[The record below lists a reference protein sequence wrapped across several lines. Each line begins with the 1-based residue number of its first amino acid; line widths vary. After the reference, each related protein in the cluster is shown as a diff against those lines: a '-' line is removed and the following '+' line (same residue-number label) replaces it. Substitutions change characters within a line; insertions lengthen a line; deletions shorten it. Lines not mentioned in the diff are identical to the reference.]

1 MGNQTTRPGA
11 AGSVGAGLGHTHKS
25 LWNLRFLLGCL
36 EIPLPPPPSESRPF
50 ILKTLDVGAH
60 GAVTTV
66 ASATTGTSSSV
77 YTASVGADV
86 GGPLHYTVSVG
97 TDLGGVHSGLSHGP
111 PLCLCVPGLAWVWR
125 PTCWAFPKE
134 TRSCGDHP
142 KGWASGSG
150 AQAFSPRPL
159 GLRVG
164 YPHTGPSSSSA
175 SLTQRSLFRDG
186 SSLWPH
192 NRHRFVC
199 VRDTDPK
206 TGKQPGASP
215 APIGLKPLGPR
226 PSSGCVCAGR
236 SHVLLAQLCS

>member
-1 MGNQTTRPGA
+1 MGQAWVTPTGRSGTCGSSWA
-11 AGSVGAGLGHTHKS
+11 AWS
-25 LWNLRFLLGCL
+25 LYH
-36 EIPLPPPPSESRPF
+36 PLPLSPRPF
-50 ILKTLDVGAH
+50 TLKTLDVGAH
-60 GAVTTV
+60 GAVTAV

-77 YTASVGADV
+77 YTPSVGADV
-86 GGPLHYTVSVG
+86 GG
-97 TDLGGVHSGLSHGP
+97 VHSGLSRGP

-134 TRSCGDHP
+134 TRCCGNHP

-150 AQAFSPRPL
+150 TQAFSPRPL

-164 YPHTGPSSSSA
+164 YPHPGPSTSSS

-192 NRHRFVC
+192 NRHCFVC
-199 VRDTDPK
+199 VRDTNPK
-206 TGKQPGASP
+206 TGKQSGASP

-236 SHVLLAQLCS
+236 SRVLLAQLCS